1 MKRRGR
7 SRRLTSGA
15 VVAVAC
21 VASLVGTTVAIP
33 QTPSGST
40 GGRSQE
46 SATGLGQPS
55 SVDQFGLTGEH
66 LLESATDRLAREFEA
81 VVSLP
86 EAPDSM
92 CLSVLLDGEPI
103 YEHRAGVALVPASL
117 MKIVTAVA
125 AVEVLGPAHTYTT
138 EVHVRSGAL
147 ESAEGGVLRGDIFV
161 VGRGDPV
168 LSTPGYVDRHSEPVV
183 HTDVTGLAERVSER
197 LAAHGIGRVE
207 GRVVGDS
214 SWFGDDEHDYS
225 RHVAPAGAGTVWRPS
240 DVVANHSGPL
250 SGLLVDDGFS
260 SYPPSTVGGRRLN
273 VRAADPARHAASVF
287 EDSLAA
293 RGISVAGEP
302 QSGAAPPQA
311 ERVPLG
317 SIESPPLSQILA
329 RVLGLS
335 DNTTAEMLF
344 KEIGRRTSGSA
355 RAQAAAVVQDVIDRV
370 LGPVAAGN
378 VVVDGSGLSLHNR
391 LTCSAVSALL
401 ALAGPGSPLVEGLSV
416 AGESGSL
423 SACPAVAA
431 RAGAGGLNE
440 VRAKTGVHVR
450 STALAGLAVAANGQT
465 VTFAMIANGPDL
477 LRLGYCN
484 RLWRALLDAAAGY
497 TYGPAAPSV
506 SRFVD
511 VGPGVHAGAIEAL
524 AEAGITH
531 GCDAVGPRFC
541 PDEPASR
548 AQVATLLARALGL
561 RAVLGGSRFVDV
573 GPGVHAGAIEA
584 LAEAGITHGCDAV
597 GPRFCPDEPA
607 SRAQVATLLARGF
620 GLYVVTEAVPSR
632 GHRTVSAWR
641 EPRPALLTGIGARLP

>member
-1 MKRRGR
+1 MGEQ
-7 SRRLTSGA
+7 
-15 VVAVAC
+15 
-21 VASLVGTTVAIP
+21 P
-33 QTPSGST
+33 QA
-40 GGRSQE
+40 
-46 SATGLGQPS
+46 SATGLGPPS
-55 SVDQFGLTGEH
+55 SVDHLGLLGEQPQA
-66 LLESATDRLAREFEA
+66 SATGRLAREFAA

-117 MKIVTAVA
+117 MKIVTAAA

-138 EVHVRSGAL
+138 EVHVRSDAL
-147 ESAEGGVLRGDIFV
+147 KSAEGGVLSGDIYV

-183 HTDVTGLAERVSER
+183 HTDVTELAERVSET
-197 LAAHGIGRVE
+197 LVAHGIGTID

-225 RHVAPAGAGTVWRPS
+225 RHVAPAGTGTVWRPS
-240 DVVANHSGPL
+240 DVAANHSGPL

-273 VRAADPARHAASVF
+273 VRATEPARHAASVF
-287 EDSLAA
+287 ADSLAA
-293 RGISVAGEP
+293 EGIVAAGKP

-311 ERVPLG
+311 ETASLG
-317 SIESPPLSQILA
+317 SIESPRLSEILA
-329 RVLGLS
+329 RMLSLS
-335 DNTTAEMLF
+335 DNTTSEMLF

-355 RAQAAAVVQDVIDRV
+355 RAQAAAAVQDVIDRV

-378 VVVDGSGLSLHNR
+378 VIVDGSGLSLHNR
-391 LTCSAVSALL
+391 LTCPAVSALL
-401 ALAGPGSPLVEGLSV
+401 ALAGPGSPLVEGLSA

-431 RAGAGGLNE
+431 QAGAGGLNE
-440 VRAKTGVHVR
+440 VRAKTGVHVS

-465 VTFAMIANGPDL
+465 VTFAMIANGPDI

-484 RLWRALLDAAAGY
+484 RLWRGLLNAAAGY

-524 AEAGITH
+524 AEAGITF
-531 GCDAVGPRFC
+531 GCDGVVPRFCPDEPASRAQMASLLARALGLAGGSGGSRFVDVRPGVHAGAIEALAEAGISFGCDGVVPRFC

-548 AQVATLLARALGL
+548 AQVASLLARALGL
-561 RAVLGGSRFVDV
+561 AGGSGGSRFVDV
-573 GPGVHAGAIEA
+573 RPGVHAGAIEA
-584 LAEAGITHGCDAV
+584 LAEAGITFGCDGV
-597 GPRFCPDEPA
+597 VPRFCPDEPA
-607 SRAQVATLLARGF
+607 SRAQVASLLARAL
-620 GLYVVTEAVPSR
+620 GLSGDPK
-632 GHRTVSAWR
+632 G
-641 EPRPALLTGIGARLP
+641 